1 MDALADPVERI
12 AADTWFSGVVRVDWD
27 GEVRL
32 AKAYG
37 LAHRGWGVANTVTTR
52 FAIASVTKGPTALTV
67 VGLIEDGRLAPG
79 HDRPDQAVIPLVI
92 RPQRTP
98 LDRTALAGCS
108 I

>member
-67 VGLIEDGRLAPG
+67 VGLIEDGRLAP
-79 HDRPDQAVIPLVI
+79 DTTA
-92 RPQRTP
+92 RTKRSFP
-98 LDRTALAGCS
+98 WSFDHSAPRSTGPP
-108 I
+108 